1 MKISVQL
8 TGSKMIRF
16 IAFFAGLFIGFL
28 PIEAFA
34 GENES
39 DFRHLKAPQF
49 KWEDS
54 RLTGEVKDVPVI
66 ELLEELSWKEGFEL
80 KIFGKLDQ
88 KTNISFDHLTV
99 EECIKKIMRTT
110 GLSYI
115 IISGVAGSSDTE
127 STYRISKLIV
137 CQKGKRSHTPTKP
150 RPRPRRTKRRVKRK
164 PPPKVKEQ
172 AVSPR
177 PDEEGEVVY
186 SPREASKERAG
197 RRKKILR
204 RARAEFEGNPEDLK
218 DYLDQLSSE
227 GKLTPQD
234 QKMIL
239 ERMK

>member
-1 MKISVQL
+1 
-8 TGSKMIRF
+8 MIRF
-16 IAFFAGLFIGFL
+16 IALFAGLFIGFL
-28 PIEAFA
+28 SIEAFA

-39 DFRHLKAPQF
+39 DFRHLKSPEF

-88 KTNISFDHLTV
+88 KTNVAFDHLTV

-115 IISGVAGSSDTE
+115 IISGGAESSDTE
-127 STYRISKLIV
+127 SSYRISKLIV
-137 CQKGKRSHTPTKP
+137 CQKGKSSYTPTEP
-150 RPRPRRTKRRVKRK
+150 RPSPQRPKRRVERK
-164 PPPKVKEQ
+164 PPPKVKEE
-172 AVSPR
+172 AVSPA
-177 PDEEGEVVY
+177 PEEESQAVTPPSQVSEG
-186 SPREASKERAG
+186 ST
-197 RRKKILR
+197 
-204 RARAEFEGNPEDLK
+204 ARTKALLEKARVEFEGNPEDLK

-227 GKLTPQD
+227 GKITPQD

-239 ERMK
+239 ERMKE